1 MNGFHL
7 LLNINR
13 QRAPGQRMTAAD
25 VRKHVMTGSLMMLHP
40 GTLDVAFP
48 DGSSTQTLSL
58 VDVVDPVDVE
68 EAFAQRRTSALY
80 DISSTT
86 SSPRKYQQFSSADA
100 YVRMLIERP
109 IIVRST
115 PRPIFE
121 ADAGRAERVARSD
134 SKRQSY
140 ASTASSGTMGS
151 AEGDSR
157 ESRLHQSQPDPT
169 IPGVIQRSSFTQLDL
184 LSDARRQAGR
194 QANLVNLLP
203 VQNDSSV
210 IEKRSA
216 PPYPEERVGQKLIV
230 KVLRLSVDPFF
241 EPLFGSI
248 AIYDAK
254 AKRKVTE
261 NFYFD
266 VNPEEIR
273 RMVDKNNSFA
283 EATDRCSQAA
293 FSLSCPLTD
302 LFIVIKLEKVLQ
314 ACEII
319 DASEPY
325 TNCAARDER
334 TREKLAAAA
343 ADFCDR
349 LGSFRM
355 PLGFMVLDLQKVLMG
370 VNTLERSEMCM
381 STMTTGSVGTAA
393 GEADRLS
400 DEDLYKLLADA
411 RRPGGKL
418 SRLKTFAVDMGLQ
431 LSGGTGEELLMR
443 LSPEMLRVAPFS
455 GGPGT
460 ELTKDIQ
467 EFPAKGFY
475 MANTS
480 YRNLLYIYPKSANL
494 TNRPGT
500 ARNISVKVELMNA
513 QEQPLRVLY
522 SRGAGSDM
530 VSVARTA
537 VIYHNKTPH
546 ITDEI
551 KLRIPVDLDD
561 GHHLLF
567 TFYHISCKANN
578 KDEETEYPIGYSC
591 NHQGYQYRPPTE
603 SKARSQLCKDMAAEK
618 NKPGSP
624 ETQKLYH
631 IIGLFSSKDAF
642 SLMDRSYVMGLVRDF
657 NRDISHRISCIGEPA
672 ATTLMLLKLDFVRI

>member
-1 MNGFHL
+1 MDRMTSFVAAPT
-7 LLNINR
+7 
-13 QRAPGQRMTAAD
+13 QRAFVGKRNKMTAAD

-40 GTLDVAFP
+40 GTLDLTFP
-48 DGSSTQTLSL
+48 DGSSAQTLSL

-68 EAFAQRRTSALY
+68 EALAQRRTSALY
-80 DISSTT
+80 DISST
-86 SSPRKYQQFSSADA
+86 SNSPRNLKIAPHVRDIICSFTDQFSLVQKRYQQFSTADA

-121 ADAGRAERVARSD
+121 ADAGRAERVARSVSVVGDSD

-194 QANLVNLLP
+194 HANLVNLLP

-230 KVLRLSVDPFF
+230 KVIRLSVDPFF
-241 EPLFGSI
+241 EPIFGSI

-254 AKRKVTE
+254 A
-261 NFYFD
+261 
-266 VNPEEIR
+266 R
-273 RMVDKNNSFA
+273 R
-283 EATDRCSQAA
+283 
-293 FSLSCPLTD
+293 
-302 LFIVIKLEKVLQ
+302 KLEKVLQ
-314 ACEII
+314 ACDII

-355 PLGFMVLDLQKVLMG
+355 PLGFMVLDLQKVLSG
-370 VNTLERSEMCM
+370 VSTLERSEMCM
-381 STMTTGSVGTAA
+381 STMTAGSVGNAT
-393 GEADRLS
+393 GEGNAPLACASETDSIVSADRVS
-400 DEDLYKLLADA
+400 NTSTSTF
-411 RRPGGKL
+411 RRMGSGSSAAAVLNRVRTPLQRRKFLGG
-418 SRLKTFAVDMGLQ
+418 G
-431 LSGGTGEELLMR
+431 GGTGEELLMR

-455 GGPGT
+455 GGAGA

-500 ARNISVKVELMNA
+500 ARNISIKVELMNA
-513 QEQPLRVLY
+513 QEKPLRVLY
-522 SRGAGSDM
+522 SRGAGTDM

-578 KDEETEYPIGYSC
+578 KDEETEYPIGYSVRFRY
-591 NHQGYQYRPPTE
+591 YQFP
-603 SKARSQLCKDMAAEK
+603 
-618 NKPGSP
+618 
-624 ETQKLYH
+624 
-631 IIGLFSSKDAF
+631 
-642 SLMDRSYVMGLVRDF
+642 SL
-657 NRDISHRISCIGEPA
+657 
-672 ATTLMLLKLDFVRI
+672 